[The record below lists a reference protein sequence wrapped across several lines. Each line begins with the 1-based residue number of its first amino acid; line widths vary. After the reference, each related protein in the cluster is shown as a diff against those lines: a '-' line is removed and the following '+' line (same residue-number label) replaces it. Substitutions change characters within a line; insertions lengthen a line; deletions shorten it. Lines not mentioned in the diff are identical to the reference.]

1 MEANRVRILIAAEY
15 ANPPAIANSYRSPR
29 GNSRGTN
36 VYHVA
41 SRQQLNYKDQR
52 FMKRLAFI
60 VVLSALSLLIFVPPL
75 AGQSNSG
82 ELRLKVTDPAGL
94 GVKTTVQI
102 VSRANQYSNTLETN
116 DQGSLD
122 VRRLPYGIYQ
132 LQITRPGF
140 ADVSEAVEIRSA
152 IPTEYA
158 VRLQLPSVNET
169 VTVTAPNTL
178 IDPDQA
184 GSVSQVGAQVIENR
198 LSSIPGRSL
207 QDLVNSQPGW
217 LYEGNAVLHPRGS
230 EYQTQFVVDGIPLTD
245 NRSPSFGPAIDADDV
260 QSLSI
265 YTAGI
270 PAEYGRKMGGVVE
283 VNTLQDPQS
292 GFHGQLVLSG
302 GSFDT
307 AGTSAEGQYAWGEN
321 AFGASAAGSMT
332 DHYLNPVV
340 PQNYSNTGTLGDFSA
355 NYERDLTAKDRLRF
369 IVRHEL
375 SRYDIPNEQV
385 QQAAGQRQTAD
396 NLETMGIASY
406 QHTFSSSA
414 VADFRGMVRDNANDF
429 NSNDASTPIEVFQD
443 NWFREGYFKAFATV
457 DRGRNEWKFGFESD
471 NIFLNE
477 NFRYHITDP
486 TQFDPDTPP
495 DFSFIANRPDLEQS
509 AFVEDQ
515 IRLKNWTINAGLRWD
530 HYQLLLNRQAVEPRF
545 AISRYFPSADLVVH
559 FSYDR
564 IFQTPSF
571 ENILLSNSTE
581 VESIDPSS
589 FLRLP
594 VEPSEGNYYEAG
606 LTKVLQ
612 GKVRLDANYYRRLV
626 ANYAD
631 DDQIQNT
638 TISFPIAFDKAVIY
652 GAEAKIELPD
662 WHRFSGFASY
672 SYMVGQA
679 WYPVTGGLFLGDDAQ
694 GIPTSGHFPDSQDQR
709 NTVRGRLR
717 YQLHPRFWI
726 AGGIQYDTGLP
737 FEFECDPT
745 LTMPQ
750 CIAGQAQIY
759 GQQVIDRINFARGRI
774 YPSFQVNASAG
785 ADLYK
790 SERMKIRFQIDGQNL
805 SDVLDVIDF
814 GGLFSG
820 NAIGPSRSVIMRLT
834 TNF

>member
-1 MEANRVRILIAAEY
+1 
-15 ANPPAIANSYRSPR
+15 
-29 GNSRGTN
+29 
-36 VYHVA
+36 
-41 SRQQLNYKDQR
+41 
-52 FMKRLAFI
+52 MKRLLAIFF
-60 VVLSALSLLIFVPPL
+60 LFVPPL
-75 AGQSNSG
+75 FCQSNSG

-94 GVKTTVQI
+94 GVKTTVRI
-102 VSRANQYSNTLETN
+102 VSQANQYHNTLATN
-116 DQGSLD
+116 DQGLLD
-122 VRRLPYGIYQ
+122 VQRLPYGIYQ
-132 LQITRPGF
+132 LQIKQPGF
-140 ADVSEAVEIRSA
+140 AEVSEFLDIHSS
-152 IPTEYA
+152 IPTEHNIPL
-158 VRLQLPSVNET
+158 VLPTVKQS
-169 VTVTAPNTL
+169 VTVNAVNTL

-184 GSVSQVGAQVIENR
+184 GAVSRIGSEDIQNR
-198 LSSIPGRSL
+198 LGSIPGRSL

-283 VNTLQDPQS
+283 VNTLQDSQP
-292 GFHGQLVLSG
+292 GFHGQVVLSG

-307 AGTSAEGQYAWGEN
+307 AGASAQGQYAWGKN
-321 AFGASAAGSMT
+321 TVGASASGSMT
-332 DHYLNPVV
+332 EHYLNPVV
-340 PQNYSNTGTLGDFSA
+340 PQNYTNTGTVGDFA
-355 NYERDLTAKDRLRF
+355 VNYERDLTPKDRVRF

-385 QQAAGQRQTAD
+385 QEANGQLQTAD
-396 NLETMGIASY
+396 NIETMGTASY
-406 QHTFSSSA
+406 RHTFSSNA
-414 VADFRGMVRDNANDF
+414 VTDFRTMVRDNEIGF
-429 NSNDASTPIEVFQD
+429 NSNLHSTPIEVFQQ
-443 NWFREGYFKAFATV
+443 NFFREAYFKGSATM

-471 NIFLNE
+471 NLFLNE

-486 TQFDPDTPP
+486 TQFDPDTPI
-495 DFSFIANRPDLEQS
+495 DFSFLVNRPDLEQS
-509 AFVEDQ
+509 VFIQDQ

-530 HYQLLLNRQAVEPRF
+530 HYQLLLNRHAVDPRF
-545 AISRYFPSADLVVH
+545 SISRYFPSADLLLH

-564 IFQTPSF
+564 VFQTPSF
-571 ENILLSNSTE
+571 ENILLSNSVQ
-581 VESIDPSS
+581 VESIDPTS

-606 LTKVLQ
+606 LTKVFS
-612 GKVRLDANYYRRLV
+612 GKAKVDVNYFRRLV

-631 DDQIQNT
+631 DDQIDNT
-638 TISFPIAFDKAVIY
+638 TVSFPIAFQKAVIY
-652 GAEAKIELPD
+652 GAEAKIDLPD
-662 WHRFSGFASY
+662 RHRFSGSLSY
-672 SYMVGQA
+672 SYTVGQA

-717 YQLHPRFWI
+717 YQLKPRFWI

-737 FEFECDPT
+737 FEFECDPSLT
-745 LTMPQ
+745 LQQ
-750 CIAGQAQIY
+750 CIYGPGGPAQTYGQA
-759 GQQVIDRINFARGRI
+759 VVNRINFARGRI
-774 YPSFQVNASAG
+774 YPAFQVNASAG
-785 ADLYK
+785 SDVYK
-790 SERMKIRFQIDGQNL
+790 SDRMNVRFQIDGQNL
-805 SDVLDVIDF
+805 TNVLDVIDF

-820 NAIGPSRSVIMRLT
+820 NAIGPSRSVAMRLT